1 MALNAIAAR
10 LHPANEYIM
19 TTQAQQIINLDKLK
33 QYAAAKAVQ
42 LVESGMVIGF
52 GHGSTAI
59 HALHGIAQRFKEGSL
74 RDIRGIPCSKHIQG
88 EAERLGLPLVT
99 FDDIESIDL
108 TIDGADEVD
117 TQLNV
122 IKGGGGALLREK
134 VVAQA
139 TAYEV
144 IVVDDTK
151 LSPQLGKRWPVP
163 VEVVPFALRPV
174 SAFITEL
181 GGRAQLRETIG
192 GVPLQTDQGNYILDC
207 HFGPIA
213 NPKELGLQLGEKAGV
228 VEHGLFLD
236 LTSEVIVA
244 GAEGVRVLKRNA
256 RP

>member
-1 MALNAIAAR
+1 
-10 LHPANEYIM
+10 M
-19 TTQAQQIINLDKLK
+19 TTQAHQIPNLDKLK
-33 QYAAAKAVQ
+33 QYAASRAVE
-42 LVESGMVIGF
+42 LVESGMVIGL

-59 HALHGIAQRFKEGSL
+59 HAVRGIAQKVREGSL
-74 RDIRGIPCSKHIQG
+74 RDIRGIPCSRHIEG
-88 EAERLGLPLVT
+88 EAESLGLSLVT
-99 FDDIESIDL
+99 FDDVENIDL

-117 TQLNV
+117 TQLNC

-144 IVVDDTK
+144 IIVDDTK
-151 LSPQLGKRWPVP
+151 LSSQLGKRWPIP

-181 GGRAQLRETIG
+181 GGRAQLRETKAG
-192 GVPLQTDQGNYILDC
+192 LPLQTDQGNYILDC

-213 NPKELGLQLGEKAGV
+213 NPEELGLQLGEKAGV
-228 VEHGLFLD
+228 VEHGLFLN

-244 GAEGVRVLKRNA
+244 SAEGVRVLKRT
-256 RP
+256 